1 MSYKFQEVKADR
13 LKSQELVAQLLTCDI
28 VGALQIHGSFL
39 PAQATIPMPQFPI
52 SGILAVAA
60 CGSGDHGASEL
71 VGRFIS
77 LSTDPSL
84 V

>member
-1 MSYKFQEVKADR
+1 MADK
-13 LKSQELVAQLLTCDI
+13 LKVQELVVQLLTCDI
-28 VGALQIHGSFL
+28 VGKPDHGSFL
-39 PAQATIPMPQFPI
+39 PAQPTIPMPQFPI

>member
-1 MSYKFQEVKADR
+1 MSKVATSEGR
-13 LKSQELVAQLLTCDI
+13 LKCQELVVQLLMCAF
-28 VGALQIHGSFL
+28 VGALQIHGSFP
-39 PAQATIPMPQFPI
+39 PAQANIPMPQFPI

-60 CGSGDHGASEL
+60 CGSGDRGASEL